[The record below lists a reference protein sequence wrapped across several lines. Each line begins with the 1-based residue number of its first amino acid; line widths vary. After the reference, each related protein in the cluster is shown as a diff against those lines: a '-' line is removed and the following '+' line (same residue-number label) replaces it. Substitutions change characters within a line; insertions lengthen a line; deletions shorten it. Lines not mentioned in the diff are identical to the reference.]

1 MGTTVNVTSDNY
13 DFLIWKRSI
22 KIFPCFIFTGEQA
35 YNLLCRKVINNF
47 SYRVL
52 RVYSDCKSID
62 TNLIFFLVFDR
73 FFLFIFYTSCYHT
86 ESRCTIDNSF
96 CSLSGTTCG
105 NINCNIFIWKRGI
118 ISFPCSICIEE
129 IRCDRS
135 NNRCQCRRT
144 IEQNLVAFPI
154 SRCLCL
160 CIVFCVC
167 GR

>member
-73 FFLFIFYTSCYHT
+73 LFSSSFTLLA
-86 ESRCTIDNSF
+86 TIPKVDVSIDDSF
-96 CSLSGTTCG
+96 CSLSGTTAEH
-105 NINCNIFIWKRGI
+105 KLQYLHL
-118 ISFPCSICIEE
+118 EE
-129 IRCDRS
+129 RNHKLS
-135 NNRCQCRRT
+135 MFHMYRR
-144 IEQNLVAFPI
+144 NSL
-154 SRCLCL
+154 R
-160 CIVFCVC
+160 
-167 GR
+167 